1 MTNGIVRSQSRA
13 LLNILSCLSIN
24 CRAWLIVH
32 LVVVCDTNI
41 ICAIVF
47 TLSMP
52 STTGRSLYLRTNDRL
67 WLGGRLLHA
76 SLCLGG
82 GGAYCRTAGQ

>member
-13 LLNILSCLSIN
+13 LLNILSCVS
-24 CRAWLIVH
+24 IVH